1 MKNTDKN
8 AVECKNDP
16 KLSQPHEHL
25 TELLSVCFFHKYFR
39 LKDTGE
45 MC

>member
-1 MKNTDKN
+1 MKKTNKN
-8 AVECKNDP
+8 GVECKNDS
-16 KLSQPHEHL
+16 KSSQPHEHL
-25 TELLSVCFFHKYFR
+25 TELFSVYFFHKYFR